1 MKKHFIF
8 ACMACALMAS
18 MAHAQQSWTADN
30 GNGTFTNPLFYDEF
44 SDPDII
50 RVGEDYYLA
59 GTTMHAT
66 PGLVI
71 LHSKDLV
78 NWEFSSYCFDKFN
91 LGEAFKLEGGKTIYG
106 QGIWAPCIRYHEGKF
121 YVFSN
126 INGVGLQVFISD
138 SAKGPWKHIN
148 MGGNIYDLS
157 VLFEDDGTVWAIHK
171 YGAVRATQ
179 IKPDFSGYVEGSERE
194 IIPAGSAMG
203 EGHHVYKIDGKYYI
217 ISADY
222 SPMGRMQCAK
232 ADNLFGPYET
242 VTISMTET
250 LGTKAA
256 RTVDNVSLGSPIPG
270 DNFKFNIS
278 NPSDNTMSCATL
290 HQGGIV
296 DTPDGEWWG
305 VSMLDFNAVGRTTCL
320 SPVTWKGGYP
330 YFGIEGN
337 LGRTPR
343 TWTKPKVKA
352 SVKPHAPYVR
362 NDEFESK
369 SLQPV
374 WQWNHEPQDGEWSL
388 KKGVLS
394 INALPAKDFLWAKN
408 TLTQRAIGPVSTT
421 TVWLYF
427 SKLKNKD
434 EAGLGILNMPYATLG
449 VKCINKQFCLAWAKQ
464 EGDKKENV
472 DLGKAKGVWLRI
484 TGDYDAQT
492 AQFSYSIDNKEYKQI
507 GEEVL
512 MPYQLRT
519 FQGARVAL
527 YAFNHGDKV
536 GGKAQFDHFTVDEPM
551 ADRSQNLPLGKVITL
566 TNLGNGNQ
574 ALAHGQGILHQAW
587 KGSRDYNGKACQFR
601 VHDRG
606 NGLVALEAM
615 NGKGFVTVVGEG
627 LSADVRLLKKESQAS
642 LFMWQDMLR
651 GECMLLSMKTHRFVG
666 LNPTTG
672 EPYSALFDGTTP
684 NRKNGAVFAWKV
696 VE

>member
-1 MKKHFIF
+1 
-8 ACMACALMAS
+8 
-18 MAHAQQSWTADN
+18 
-30 GNGTFTNPLFYDEF
+30 
-44 SDPDII
+44 
-50 RVGEDYYLA
+50 
-59 GTTMHAT
+59 
-66 PGLVI
+66 
-71 LHSKDLV
+71 
-78 NWEFSSYCFDKFN
+78 
-91 LGEAFKLEGGKTIYG
+91 
-106 QGIWAPCIRYHEGKF
+106 
-121 YVFSN
+121 
-126 INGVGLQVFISD
+126 
-138 SAKGPWKHIN
+138 
-148 MGGNIYDLS
+148 
-157 VLFEDDGTVWAIHK
+157 
-171 YGAVRATQ
+171 
-179 IKPDFSGYVEGSERE
+179 
-194 IIPAGSAMG
+194 MG

-242 VTISMTET
+242 VTISMTEI

-256 RTVDNVSLGSPIPG
+256 RTVDNVSLGSPIPS

-296 DTPDGEWWG
+296 DTPDGEWWS

-421 TVWLYF
+421 TVWLDF
-427 SKLKNKD
+427 SKLKNND

-449 VKCINKQFCLAWAKQ
+449 VKCIN
-464 EGDKKENV
+464 
-472 DLGKAKGVWLRI
+472 
-484 TGDYDAQT
+484 
-492 AQFSYSIDNKEYKQI
+492 
-507 GEEVL
+507 
-512 MPYQLRT
+512 
-519 FQGARVAL
+519 RV
-527 YAFNHGDKV
+527 Y
-536 GGKAQFDHFTVDEPM
+536 
-551 ADRSQNLPLGKVITL
+551 
-566 TNLGNGNQ
+566 
-574 ALAHGQGILHQAW
+574 
-587 KGSRDYNGKACQFR
+587 
-601 VHDRG
+601 
-606 NGLVALEAM
+606 
-615 NGKGFVTVVGEG
+615 
-627 LSADVRLLKKESQAS
+627 
-642 LFMWQDMLR
+642 
-651 GECMLLSMKTHRFVG
+651 
-666 LNPTTG
+666 
-672 EPYSALFDGTTP
+672 
-684 NRKNGAVFAWKV
+684 
-696 VE
+696 